1 MEAQHRTAVPEEAVL
16 VLAVAADLAA
26 AAGLAGLAVAAGLAA
41 ALAVAA
47 VAVAAVVAAVLA
59 VGPTVLIRLVPHE
72 SRDPACFLASRS

>member
-26 AAGLAGLAVAAGLAA
+26 DLAASLAGLVAGLVAGLAV
-41 ALAVAA
+41 V
-47 VAVAAVVAAVLA
+47 AVVAAVLA
-59 VGPTVLIRLVPHE
+59 VGLTVLTAGRLVPHE